1 MCVCAHARTHTYSCT
16 PRTHAA
22 HAVSH
27 THTHTH
33 SHTHKHA
40 HKLVYE
46 THHSKHQ
53 LQFKNSVSLWFVP
66 FSEPASRPQRHSE
79 RPHSERSVDP
89 ATEGSVRAW
98 APPTAVFPPL
108 PHVSKPR
115 HSRGK
120 WVCSHPAVVPCPPG
134 WLGILSRPH
143 FSYNFWMGENWG
155 ACRNPEKFGERAFYS
170 LGPQEL
176 GIFRISSWHH

>member
-1 MCVCAHARTHTYSCT
+1 MCVCAYARTHTYSRT
-16 PRTHAA
+16 PHTHAA
-22 HAVSH
+22 HAVS
-27 THTHTH
+27 HTHTH

-115 HSRGK
+115 HARGK
-120 WVCSHPAVVPCPPG
+120 WVCSHPAVFPCPPG
-134 WLGILSRPH
+134 WLGVLSRPH
-143 FSYNFWMGENWG
+143 FSVFEWVKTEVLLGTL
-155 ACRNPEKFGERAFYS
+155 KS
-170 LGPQEL
+170 LGKGL
-176 GIFRISSWHH
+176 FTA